1 MPTSATEAQHISE
14 IVSEYLDDN
23 AAKELFARLDS
34 EIGINTDNSS
44 LQQSLMMLR
53 TLHSGSIAQG
63 SRWKRTLFHAIVT
76 LHIVVIVINILAF
89 FILPFLYPIWVW
101 MPINSFIL
109 TVMFQ
114 REQCP
119 LTRLENTVR
128 ADIGKK
134 KIGGFIGHYFVKP
147 FRKK

>member
-23 AAKELFARLDS
+23 VAKELFARLDS
-34 EIGINTDNSS
+34 EIGINTENAS

-53 TLHSGSIAQG
+53 TLHSGSAVQIN
-63 SRWKRTLFHAIVT
+63 RWKCTLFHVIVT
-76 LHIVVIVINILAF
+76 LHIAVIVINLLAF

-128 ADIGKK
+128 VAIGRK

>member
-1 MPTSATEAQHISE
+1 MPTSNTEAQHISE
-14 IVSEYLDDN
+14 IVSEYLDEN
-23 AAKELFARLDS
+23 VAKELFARLDS
-34 EIGINTDNSS
+34 EIGINTENTS

-53 TLHSGSIAQG
+53 TLHPGSAVQVN
-63 SRWKRTLFHAIVT
+63 RWKCALFHAIVT
-76 LHIVVIVINILAF
+76 LHVAVIVINLLAF

-147 FRKK
+147 LRKK